1 MGCGCSSFDGD
12 DSDFSDNE
20 LQESQILDFDGDF
33 NNTHLENKS
42 STMNFSFTGDE
53 NEFSDFSKMK
63 EKIKQM
69 KAMQMAKIEEVK
81 QKQLAK
87 AMADVQDKTRGTG
100 IIGMTKEMHD
110 KNVMQDNPNMKIVM
124 PTELEETSMFQ
135 KYKTPILIGGG
146 LIVGL
151 VVLKFIIK

>member
-63 EKIKQM
+63 EKIKQIR
-69 KAMQMAKIEEVK
+69 AMQMAKIEEVK
-81 QKQLAK
+81 QKQAQAL
-87 AMADVQDKTRGTG
+87 ADVQDETSGGG
-100 IIGMTKEMHD
+100 IIGMTKE
-110 KNVMQDNPNMKIVM
+110 MQDNPNMKIVM

>member
-63 EKIKQM
+63 EKIKQIR
-69 KAMQMAKIEEVK
+69 AMQMAKIEEVK
-81 QKQLAK
+81 QKQAQAL
-87 AMADVQDKTRGTG
+87 ADVQDETSGTG
-100 IIGMTKEMHD
+100 IIGMTKE
-110 KNVMQDNPNMKIVM
+110 MQDNPNMKIVM

>member
-63 EKIKQM
+63 EKIKQIR
-69 KAMQMAKIEEVK
+69 AMQMAKIEEAK
-81 QKQLAK
+81 QKQAQAL
-87 AMADVQDKTRGTG
+87 ADVQDETSGGG
-100 IIGMTKEMHD
+100 IIGMTKE
-110 KNVMQDNPNMKIVM
+110 MQDNPNMKIVM

>member
-63 EKIKQM
+63 EKQ
-69 KAMQMAKIEEVK
+69 
-81 QKQLAK
+81 
-87 AMADVQDKTRGTG
+87 
-100 IIGMTKEMHD
+100 
-110 KNVMQDNPNMKIVM
+110 
-124 PTELEETSMFQ
+124 
-135 KYKTPILIGGG
+135 
-146 LIVGL
+146 
-151 VVLKFIIK
+151 VVVE